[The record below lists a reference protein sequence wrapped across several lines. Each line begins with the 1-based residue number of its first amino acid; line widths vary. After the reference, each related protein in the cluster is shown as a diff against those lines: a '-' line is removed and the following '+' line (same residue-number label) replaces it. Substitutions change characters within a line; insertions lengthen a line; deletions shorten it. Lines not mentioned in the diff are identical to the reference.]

1 MKTLKAKDIEQLE
14 NTSMAGSLAALAADG
29 FAADNAMSTAS
40 GAVCCAGGT
49 ICTVGVTCF
58 TNCLTQSV

>member
-29 FAADNAMSTAS
+29 FATDAMSTAS
-40 GAVCCAGGT
+40 GAVCCGGGT
-49 ICTVGVTCF
+49 ICTVGVLCF
-58 TNCLTQSV
+58 TNCAGQSV